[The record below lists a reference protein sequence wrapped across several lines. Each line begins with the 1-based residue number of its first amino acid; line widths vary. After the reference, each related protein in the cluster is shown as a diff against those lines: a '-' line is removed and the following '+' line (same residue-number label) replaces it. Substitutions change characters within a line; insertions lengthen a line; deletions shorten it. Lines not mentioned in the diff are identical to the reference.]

1 MTEPTAGYAVTE
13 KIGKL
18 RVCLDPHDLN
28 KAVLR
33 KHYSIPTTEDMLS
46 NLIGNIF
53 IILVEKDDYWQV
65 KLIKESSLLCT
76 CNTPWE
82 PYRVKCLLCRIK
94 SSNKC
99 SSNTT
104 VTYSET
110 SKLFTPLQMT

>member
-76 CNTPWE
+76 CNTPWG